1 MYQKFLLSYNI
12 IENLIESF
20 HLFEERF
27 VDTAEV
33 GVDLVGD
40 DGVVPY
46 PFRPEDDKNQLGSSF
61 QELLR

>member
-1 MYQKFLLSYNI
+1 LKISN
-12 IENLIESF
+12 ESF
-20 HLFEERF
+20 HLFEKRF
-27 VDTAEV
+27 VDAAEV

-46 PFRPEDDKNQLGSSF
+46 PFRPEDDKNQFGSSF